1 MDRIH
6 KALGDKK
13 KVDIYEVARV
23 DPSMT
28 IEDIMN
34 NLVTLKNEGHFSV
47 SPSILLNLL
56 TESSI

>member
-23 DPSMT
+23 DPTMT
-28 IEDIMN
+28 IEEIMH
-34 NLVTLKNEGHFSV
+34 NLVILKDEGHFSV
-47 SPSILLNLL
+47 SYRRSFRMRKERI
-56 TESSI
+56 